1 MAMAQRDKL
10 YQALDTE
17 AMLVVGI
24 NLLSFFFFYGI
35 C

>member
-24 NLLSFFFFYGI
+24 NSLSVFFFYGI